1 MRELIP
7 DGELIFH
14 DFDSCSSVA
23 ETLLE
28 EGYVLLLSRE
38 DSLYV
43 LNYIWTKE
51 NYADRNDVVFMD
63 RAEFECRFYEDD
75 EYEEDQEEQIRQ
87 RARDNAE
94 REVWY
99 YAKKL
104 MTAPPSTVEKIFCL
118 DMMSEEEKGRFWRM
132 YPSQLTF
139 SEVKQK
145 IDDYEELRN
154 AALGERIM
162 DACLADL
169 DNHNQWKY
177 EQAMREE
184 ECETETYAT
193 TLNDTLPSV

>member
-1 MRELIP
+1 MKDLIP
-7 DGELIFH
+7 KEELSFH
-14 DFDSCSSVA
+14 NFDSCMKVA
-23 ETLLE
+23 EVLLD
-28 EGYVLLLSRE
+28 EGYVLLLGVE
-38 DSLYV
+38 EELYT
-43 LNYIWTKE
+43 LNCIWTG
-51 NYADRNDVVFMD
+51 YGDRNDVVFMD

-75 EYEEDQEEQIRQ
+75 EYEEDQEEQIKQ

-104 MTAPPSTVEKIFCL
+104 MVTPPSTVEKIFCL
-118 DMMSEEEKGRFWRM
+118 DMMSEEEKNRFWMM

-184 ECETETYAT
+184 ECGTETYAT
-193 TLNDTLPSV
+193 TLNDTLPSA